1 MKKTEE
7 VKLMIIDNFIDYY
20 TTNEAERDSMKN
32 EAYTYVDEVAQSFP
46 ETAKPKLTIE
56 QCREIENKVLNVWHR
71 RAKAQGY
78 NPNSK
83 KSRELQA
90 EFLIGMAAALDVIND
105 AEETGESTISPRVLF
120 AIMRGD
126 YIA

>member
-1 MKKTEE
+1 ME
-7 VKLMIIDNFIDYY
+7 L
-20 TTNEAERDSMKN
+20 R
-32 EAYTYVDEVAQSFP
+32 
-46 ETAKPKLTIE
+46 KLTIE
-56 QCREIENKVLNVWHR
+56 QCREIEDKVLNVWHR

-83 KSRELQA
+83 KARELQA

-126 YIA
+126 YIV